1 LAIKIE
7 MNVGVLFM
15 LEHIGQRIRTLR
27 KQKGI
32 GLNAFAAKL
41 NISPAYLSNLET
53 GKTDTIQ
60 LSLLEKLQ
68 EELSLLPVETTH
80 SNNSEFDIRIQHVM
94 QHLKELEQKHPEI
107 ADYLLST
114 LERGVHLFLN
124 ET

>member
-1 LAIKIE
+1 